1 MTRYDPKVYDPEKL
15 LDGNAARMEGF
26 TLCGQMVLD
35 WLDEMAEDGSA
46 GNCIPM
52 FDVLYGQVAQNISH
66 RIADL
71 LDAERFELTVSLM
84 EADPERYAAD

>member
-1 MTRYDPKVYDPEKL
+1 MTRYDPRVYDPEKL
-15 LDGNAARMEGF
+15 LDGDAARMEGF

-52 FDVLYGQVAQNISH
+52 FDALYGQVAQDISH

-71 LDAERFELTVSLM
+71 IDAERFELTVSLM

>member
-1 MTRYDPKVYDPEKL
+1 
-15 LDGNAARMEGF
+15 
-26 TLCGQMVLD
+26 
-35 WLDEMAEDGSA
+35 MAEDGSA
-46 GNCIPM
+46 GNRIPM

>member
-1 MTRYDPKVYDPEKL
+1 MTRYDPKVYDPAKL
-15 LDGNAARMEGF
+15 VGEDAATIDGF

-52 FDVLYGQVAQNISH
+52 FDVLYGQVAQDISH

>member
-1 MTRYDPKVYDPEKL
+1 MTRYDPKVYDPAKL
-15 LDGNAARMEGF
+15 TGEDTATFDGF

-46 GNCIPM
+46 DNCIPM
-52 FDVLYGQVAQNISH
+52 FDVLYGQVAQDISH
-66 RIADL
+66 RIARL
-71 LDAERFELTVSLM
+71 LDAEKVELTVSLM

>member
-15 LDGNAARMEGF
+15 LDGDAARMEGF

-52 FDVLYGQVAQNISH
+52 FDVLYGQVAQDISH

-71 LDAERFELTVSLM
+71 LDAEKVELTVSLM

>member
-15 LDGNAARMEGF
+15 LDGDAARMEGF

-84 EADPERYAAD
+84 EADPER

>member
-15 LDGNAARMEGF
+15 LDGDAARMEGF

-52 FDVLYGQVAQNISH
+52 FDVLYGQVAQDISH

-84 EADPERYAAD
+84 EADPERYTVE

>member
-15 LDGNAARMEGF
+15 LDGDAARLEGF

>member
-15 LDGNAARMEGF
+15 LDGDAATMEGF

-52 FDVLYGQVAQNISH
+52 FDVLYGQVAQDISH

-84 EADPERYAAD
+84 EADPERYADE

>member
-1 MTRYDPKVYDPEKL
+1 
-15 LDGNAARMEGF
+15 MEGF

>member
-15 LDGNAARMEGF
+15 LDGDAARMEGF

-84 EADPERYAAD
+84 EADPERYATD

>member
-1 MTRYDPKVYDPEKL
+1 MTRYDPKVYDPAKL
-15 LDGNAARMEGF
+15 VGEDAATIDGF

-35 WLDEMAEDGSA
+35 WLDEMSEHGSMDG
-46 GNCIPM
+46 CVPL
-52 FDVLYGQVAQNISH
+52 FEELYRQVARDI
-66 RIADL
+66 RYRVADL